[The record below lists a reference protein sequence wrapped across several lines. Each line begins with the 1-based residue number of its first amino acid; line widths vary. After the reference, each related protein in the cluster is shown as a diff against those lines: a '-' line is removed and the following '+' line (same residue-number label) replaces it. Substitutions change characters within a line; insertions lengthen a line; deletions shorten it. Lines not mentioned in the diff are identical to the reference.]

1 MPQKELFMHKK
12 IALLM
17 ISIIVLVLAVGVN
30 AQGISPNPNT
40 PPNPNANISF
50 PPPVY
55 FLRGEMQIYGSANA
69 PGMASYF
76 LEYRPLIIAPSPDIE
91 LPEIPWG
98 PISLPSSVPVQD
110 GLLGFWNTFTVAD
123 GLYEIRLTV
132 NVPNQDPAIFTVSP
146 LRVENT
152 PSDFAL
158 RNVQLFTL
166 PGGLD
171 SAVITPEAPLS
182 PISTEEVV
190 VTSTSPQVTANIDAN
205 VRTGDDTVFSVAGV
219 LRNGTTTPILGISST
234 GSGWY
239 YIELPNGTRG
249 FIAPSVV
256 TVSGDLSSLPR
267 TNPPPRPVPTSTP
280 APTRPAATN
289 TPPSG
294 GGLPDFAGA
303 LPALNPTTPSCG
315 AGFSVLVNLTNL
327 GSTAIPVG
335 TTFTVSFQDW
345 WNGNLLE
352 ETSTTVT
359 VSSQPINPGGNFVVG
374 TSSPI
379 TVNNGGGQP
388 HELRVYID
396 TNNNV
401 IESNESNN
409 LVIRNY
415 TLSGGC

>member
-1 MPQKELFMHKK
+1 MYKK
-12 IALLM
+12 IILLM
-17 ISIIVLVLAVGVN
+17 VSLIILVLAVGVN

-69 PGMASYF
+69 PGMVSYF
-76 LEYRPLIIAPSPDIE
+76 LEYRPLIIAPSPDIQ

-98 PISLPSSVPVQD
+98 PISLPSSTPVQD

-132 NVPNQDPAIFTVSP
+132 NVPNQDPLVFEVAP

-152 PSDFAL
+152 LSDFAL

-171 SAVITPEAPLS
+171 AAVIPTDSSLA
-182 PISTEEVV
+182 PISTPD
-190 VTSTSPQVTANIDAN
+190 VTIISTSPQATATIDAN

-219 LRNGTTTPILGISST
+219 LRNGTTAPILGISST

-256 TVSGDLSSLPR
+256 TVTGDLSNLTR
-267 TNPPPRPVPTSTP
+267 TNPPPRPIPTSTP
-280 APTRPAATN
+280 APTRPSATN
-289 TPPSG
+289 TPS
-294 GGLPDFAGA
+294 GGLPDFAAA
-303 LPALNPTTPSCG
+303 LPALNPSTPSCG
-315 AGFSVLVNLTNL
+315 SPFSVQVNLTNL
-327 GSTAIPVG
+327 GSSAIPVG

-345 WNGNLLE
+345 SNGDLLE

-359 VSSQPINPGGNFVVG
+359 LSSQPINPGGNFVVG
-374 TSSPI
+374 TSSSI
-379 TVNNGGGQP
+379 TVNNRGGQP

-401 IESNESNN
+401 TESNENNN